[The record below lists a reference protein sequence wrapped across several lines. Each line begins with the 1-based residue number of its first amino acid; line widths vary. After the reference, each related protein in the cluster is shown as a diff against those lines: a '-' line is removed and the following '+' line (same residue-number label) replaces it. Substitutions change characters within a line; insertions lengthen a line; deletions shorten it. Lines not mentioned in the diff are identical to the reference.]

1 MDKAKDL
8 AKKNQNKLPFVFL
21 AGAGIAALNTLCRAD
36 YNLIIYLY
44 MFYVWKF
51 MENQQD
57 SQAQEK
63 VASFFILLYSLL
75 IDFIWCIFWG
85 TKWHKLEN
93 DSESGVHKMV
103 LIFSWIGII
112 LKIVVLILIGV
123 LDWQNIK
130 SAVPSTKL
138 VKFIIDEPAKDEK
151 CSFVSNID
159 INGQKVLFL
168 PYTTLEI
175 TSIENGKEKVI
186 KDEEVIKV
194 LEILE
199 EATEVSKQ

>member
-1 MDKAKDL
+1 
-8 AKKNQNKLPFVFL
+8 
-21 AGAGIAALNTLCRAD
+21 
-36 YNLIIYLY
+36 

-130 SAVPSTKL
+130 SAVPTKIQEKL
-138 VKFIIDEPAKDEK
+138 NLKDNMHPFKDEQDNQ
-151 CSFVSNID
+151 FADV
-159 INGQKVLFL
+159 
-168 PYTTLEI
+168 
-175 TSIENGKEKVI
+175 
-186 KDEEVIKV
+186 
-194 LEILE
+194 
-199 EATEVSKQ
+199 